1 MDDTTENKRT
11 PVQLL
16 AFVID
21 GQLYALRIAIVVR
34 VVRMVALTTV
44 PKAPPIFLG
53 LLNWQGE
60 VIPVVDARGRFG
72 LRAKDPESDDQLII
86 ARTRTGP
93 VCLPVDV
100 VSGVIER
107 STDEIKAPEEIARGL
122 EYVAG
127 VTKLDDQILFIH
139 DLDRFLSTDEHAA
152 LDEVLAE
159 IG

>member
-1 MDDTTENKRT
+1 M
-11 PVQLL
+11 
-16 AFVID
+16 A
-21 GQLYALRIAIVVR
+21 
-34 VVRMVALTTV
+34 ALTTA
-44 PKAPPIFLG
+44 PKALPIIVG

-60 VIPVVDARGRFG
+60 VVPVVDARGRFG
-72 LRAKDPESDDQLII
+72 LKAKQPEFADQLII

-93 VCLPVDV
+93 VCLPVDA

-107 STDEIKAPEEIARGL
+107 SAENIKAPEEIARGL

-127 VTKLDDQILFIH
+127 VTKLDAQILFLH